1 MFMIIMQ
8 HILIVLELNIFQKK
22 LEKSSK
28 IKTSWQIFIKKQAY
42 DAIMR
47 KKVFI
52 GVIDFMLKV
61 KNLSKYKIYF
71 LLMIMEYKIILRY
84 FQ

>member
-1 MFMIIMQ
+1 MC
-8 HILIVLELNIFQKK
+8 
-22 LEKSSK
+22 
-28 IKTSWQIFIKKQAY
+28 
-42 DAIMR
+42 
-47 KKVFI
+47 KKVVI

-61 KNLSKYKIYF
+61 KNLSKYKIFF